1 MVGVY
6 PVGSAVMLDT
16 RELGLVY
23 SNNIMSPDRPN
34 VMVIT
39 DHTGKKVNGH
49 RVDLTEKVGSGQYK
63 RSIARVLDPA
73 KYKINLAE
81 YLL

>member
-1 MVGVY
+1 
-6 PVGSAVMLDT
+6 
-16 RELGLVY
+16 
-23 SNNIMSPDRPN
+23 
-34 VMVIT
+34 MVIT
-39 DHTGKKVNGH
+39 DHTGKKVTGY